1 MKEQHAEVAAKKV
14 EQAEARLQ
22 FLLNQSDIFAH
33 FGVGK
38 KPLEGAMSP
47 SVDRKKAAAGEHRQ
61 RGAAV
66 AELDD
71 EELEMIEEEDADE
84 EVVKKKR
91 RIGDVI
97 SKQPSVIT
105 GEMRCPIN
113 VISAVSCRDPC
124 PCVCAGR
131 ISWRA
136 STGWYVCR
144 TTASMASWPMR
155 WDWVRCCHCN
165 Q

>member
-1 MKEQHAEVAAKKV
+1 MPIFWPPLTIVVQAKIESERAMKEQHADVAAKKV

-33 FGVGK
+33 FGVGQ
-38 KPLEGAMSP
+38 KPMEGAMSP
-47 SVDRKKAAAGEHRQ
+47 AAGRKSAAGEHRQ

-84 EVVKKKR
+84 EVMKKKR

-97 SKQPSVIT
+97 SKQPTVIT
-105 GEMRCPIN
+105 GEMRYLTRP
-113 VISAVSCRDPC
+113 VPC
-124 PCVCAGR
+124 L
-131 ISWRA
+131 SLSL
-136 STGWYVCR
+136 STL
-144 TTASMASWPMR
+144 S
-155 WDWVRCCHCN
+155 
-165 Q
+165 